1 MLINYNLL
9 IKLFITILTICLSAY
24 FFYVGYLSLN
34 LYKSINPNPSNSK
47 TNIDAIKNN
56 YLSKPDNTEFLN
68 ESKKNKIS
76 TENEII
82 IEIKKNDTFSKII
95 DPYFEN
101 YIIKNKIINEL
112 NKEFNLKNL
121 KIGQE
126 IYIYQNSKKI
136 VKTIIIPIDFSTDI
150 EIEINETK
158 ITLTKKKIKITKDFE
173 SNKFFIKSSLYEDGK
188 IVGVPLEI
196 LSEAIKLYS
205 FDVDFQRDIQ
215 KNDEFEILY
224 EVFFNSIKG
233 SVSNGNIKYIKLNLH
248 GNNLE
253 YFIFK
258 DEDGHF
264 DYFNKDGKTDGL
276 PLEILSEAIKLFS
289 FDVDFQRDI
298 QKNDEFEI
306 FYEVF
311 INGNKGNISYGK
323 IKYIKLNLHGNILE
337 YFIFKDEDDHFDYFN
352 KEGKNARKALMK
364 TPIDGARLSSS
375 YGVRKHPILGYNKLH
390 KGVDFA
396 APKGTP
402 IYAAGNGVIDFV
414 GKNGGYGKYIRIRHN
429 SSYKTAYAHLSNYK
443 KNIYKGI
450 RVSQGEVIGYV
461 GSTGKSTGPHLH
473 YEVIYQNKQINPM
486 KMKLPSGKILKD
498 NELKKFNKEMKII
511 YSDFLFYLYE

>member
-1 MLINYNLL
+1 M
-9 IKLFITILTICLSAY
+9 
-24 FFYVGYLSLN
+24 SLN

-196 LSEAIKLYS
+196 LSEAIKLY
-205 FDVDFQRDIQ
+205 
-215 KNDEFEILY
+215 
-224 EVFFNSIKG
+224 
-233 SVSNGNIKYIKLNLH
+233 
-248 GNNLE
+248 
-253 YFIFK
+253 
-258 DEDGHF
+258 
-264 DYFNKDGKTDGL
+264 
-276 PLEILSEAIKLFS
+276 S

>member
-215 KNDEFEILY
+215 KNDEFEI
-224 EVFFNSIKG
+224 
-233 SVSNGNIKYIKLNLH
+233 
-248 GNNLE
+248 
-253 YFIFK
+253 
-258 DEDGHF
+258 
-264 DYFNKDGKTDGL
+264 
-276 PLEILSEAIKLFS
+276 
-289 FDVDFQRDI
+289 
-298 QKNDEFEI
+298 

-311 INGNKGNISYGK
+311 INGNKGNIS
-323 IKYIKLNLHGNILE
+323 
-337 YFIFKDEDDHFDYFN
+337 
-352 KEGKNARKALMK
+352 M
-364 TPIDGARLSSS
+364 
-375 YGVRKHPILGYNKLH
+375 
-390 KGVDFA
+390 
-396 APKGTP
+396 
-402 IYAAGNGVIDFV
+402 
-414 GKNGGYGKYIRIRHN
+414 
-429 SSYKTAYAHLSNYK
+429 
-443 KNIYKGI
+443 
-450 RVSQGEVIGYV
+450 
-461 GSTGKSTGPHLH
+461 
-473 YEVIYQNKQINPM
+473 QI
-486 KMKLPSGKILKD
+486 
-498 NELKKFNKEMKII
+498 
-511 YSDFLFYLYE
+511 

>member
-1 MLINYNLL
+1 MLTNYNLL
-9 IKLFITILTICLSAY
+9 IKFFITILTICFSAY
-24 FFYVGYLSLN
+24 FFYLGHISLN
-34 LYKSINPNPSNSK
+34 LYKSNSTIPFNLK
-47 TNIDAIKNN
+47 TNIDLKKNN
-56 YLSKPDNTEFLN
+56 YISKPDDTELLY
-68 ESKKNKIS
+68 ESKKNEIIV
-76 TENEII
+76 ENEII
-82 IEIKKNDTFSKII
+82 IKIKKNDVFSKAIN
-95 DPYFEN
+95 PYFQN
-101 YIIKNKIINEL
+101 NIIKNKIINKL
-112 NKEFNLKNL
+112 NKEYNLKNL

-136 VKTIIIPIDFSTDI
+136 AKKIIIPIDFSTDI
-150 EIEINETK
+150 IIEVLKTK
-158 ITLTKKKIKITKDFE
+158 VTLSKKKMELTKDFK
-173 SNKFFIKSSLYEDGK
+173 SNKFFIQSSIYEDGE
-188 IVGVPLEI
+188 IAGIPLEI
-196 LSEAIKLYS
+196 LSEAIKLFS

-215 KNDEFEILY
+215 KNDEFEIFY
-224 EVFFNSIKG
+224 EVFFNSIRG

-264 DYFNKDGKTDGL
+264 DYFNK
-276 PLEILSEAIKLFS
+276 
-289 FDVDFQRDI
+289 
-298 QKNDEFEI
+298 
-306 FYEVF
+306 
-311 INGNKGNISYGK
+311 
-323 IKYIKLNLHGNILE
+323 
-337 YFIFKDEDDHFDYFN
+337 
-352 KEGKNARKALMK
+352 EGKNVRKALMK

-402 IYAAGNGVIDFV
+402 VYAAGNGFIDFV
-414 GKNGGYGKYIRIRHN
+414 GRNGGYGKYIRIRHN
-429 SSYKTAYAHLSNYK
+429 SSYKTAYAHLNNYN
-443 KNIYKGI
+443 KNIYKGA
-450 RVSQGEVIGYV
+450 RVNQGGIIGYV

-498 NELKKFNKEMKII
+498 DELKKFNEEMKII

>member
-1 MLINYNLL
+1 M
-9 IKLFITILTICLSAY
+9 
-24 FFYVGYLSLN
+24 
-34 LYKSINPNPSNSK
+34 
-47 TNIDAIKNN
+47 
-56 YLSKPDNTEFLN
+56 
-68 ESKKNKIS
+68 
-76 TENEII
+76 
-82 IEIKKNDTFSKII
+82 
-95 DPYFEN
+95 
-101 YIIKNKIINEL
+101 
-112 NKEFNLKNL
+112 
-121 KIGQE
+121 
-126 IYIYQNSKKI
+126 
-136 VKTIIIPIDFSTDI
+136 
-150 EIEINETK
+150 
-158 ITLTKKKIKITKDFE
+158 
-173 SNKFFIKSSLYEDGK
+173 
-188 IVGVPLEI
+188 
-196 LSEAIKLYS
+196 
-205 FDVDFQRDIQ
+205 
-215 KNDEFEILY
+215 
-224 EVFFNSIKG
+224 
-233 SVSNGNIKYIKLNLH
+233 
-248 GNNLE
+248 
-253 YFIFK
+253 
-258 DEDGHF
+258 
-264 DYFNKDGKTDGL
+264 
-276 PLEILSEAIKLFS
+276 
-289 FDVDFQRDI
+289 
-298 QKNDEFEI
+298 
-306 FYEVF
+306 
-311 INGNKGNISYGK
+311 
-323 IKYIKLNLHGNILE
+323 HGNILE

>member
-1 MLINYNLL
+1 
-9 IKLFITILTICLSAY
+9 
-24 FFYVGYLSLN
+24 LSLN

-196 LSEAIKLYS
+196 LSEAIKLY
-205 FDVDFQRDIQ
+205 
-215 KNDEFEILY
+215 
-224 EVFFNSIKG
+224 
-233 SVSNGNIKYIKLNLH
+233 
-248 GNNLE
+248 
-253 YFIFK
+253 
-258 DEDGHF
+258 
-264 DYFNKDGKTDGL
+264 
-276 PLEILSEAIKLFS
+276 S

>member
-196 LSEAIKLYS
+196 LSEAIKLY
-205 FDVDFQRDIQ
+205 
-215 KNDEFEILY
+215 
-224 EVFFNSIKG
+224 
-233 SVSNGNIKYIKLNLH
+233 
-248 GNNLE
+248 
-253 YFIFK
+253 
-258 DEDGHF
+258 
-264 DYFNKDGKTDGL
+264 
-276 PLEILSEAIKLFS
+276 S

>member
-215 KNDEFEILY
+215 KNDEFEI
-224 EVFFNSIKG
+224 
-233 SVSNGNIKYIKLNLH
+233 
-248 GNNLE
+248 
-253 YFIFK
+253 
-258 DEDGHF
+258 
-264 DYFNKDGKTDGL
+264 
-276 PLEILSEAIKLFS
+276 
-289 FDVDFQRDI
+289 
-298 QKNDEFEI
+298 

-443 KNIYKGI
+443 KIFIKG
-450 RVSQGEVIGYV
+450 
-461 GSTGKSTGPHLH
+461 
-473 YEVIYQNKQINPM
+473 
-486 KMKLPSGKILKD
+486 
-498 NELKKFNKEMKII
+498 
-511 YSDFLFYLYE
+511 